1 MKKVF
6 LAFAVTLL
14 SFFCIGNAYALE
26 KTIKVVSPNGAETYY
41 IGTTNKIKWT
51 TLGGIDMVNIFLES
65 ENGSSATIATNV
77 AASQNSYDWKINANS
92 LSGKYKI
99 MIVDS
104 LTGNSTG
111 STMVIVDKSDNYF
124 NIAVPSIQVL
134 SPNGGETLTI
144 GKTHNIKWKAK
155 GIDKIDI
162 GLNVGNATIVLAKNI
177 PAKNG
182 SFIWRIENNA
192 DFLNGKRIFIMDSA
206 NAVIENKITNDESD
220 KDFTIVRPA
229 GKIKVISPN
238 GGETFTFGKT
248 HSIKWNSTGIDKVD
262 INLEFET
269 GGGINIASNLSASL
283 GNYSWLVNTVGATAK
298 HKIIISESIP
308 AGTAASNVY
317 DKSDSFFK
325 IVSPSLQVLSPNG
338 GETLIAGKTYK
349 VKWSST
355 GIDKINIS
363 LQCDVGGFNGIDIA
377 SKVKASLG
385 SYTWKVNT
393 DSLASCKVKISDP
406 DNVNNSDISDN
417 SFNIIRSSIKITSPN
432 GGETLT
438 VGNTY
443 DIKWISAGVEKVNIT
458 LQYKDGNIAGST
470 TIAKN
475 ISAASSNVYSWK
487 VKGIKTYKNYKI
499 MVSDS
504 NKSSTNDTSDD
515 YFSIVSSSTAKTI
528 KVILPNGGENL
539 VIGNTYDIRW
549 SSTGVDKVNISLQCI
564 TDGNVAKIISI
575 ANNVSA
581 SISSYAWAINNIDPL
596 TKCTIR
602 VLDASGADVG
612 DASDDY
618 FNILKITTAINGAC
632 GSANDTKVSV
642 YPTSGLCSSGIICSI
657 ESLNNCN
664 AEGLRHII
672 SGFLANRI
680 NWTCMGINSGTD
692 AKCAAVK
699 G

>member
-6 LAFAVTLL
+6 LAFALTLL
-14 SFFCIGNAYALE
+14 SFFCVGNVYALE
-26 KTIKVVSPNGAETYY
+26 KTVKVVSPNGGETYY
-41 IGTTNKIKWT
+41 IGNTNKIKWT
-51 TLGGIDMVNIFLES
+51 TSGGIDTVSIFLES
-65 ENGSSATIATNV
+65 ENGNSTTIATNV
-77 AASQNSYDWKINANS
+77 AASQNSYDWKIDANS

-104 LTGNSTG
+104 TGNSTG

-124 NIAVPSIQVL
+124 NITVPSIQVL

-144 GKTHNIKWKAK
+144 GKTHNIKWKAN
-155 GIDKIDI
+155 GIDKVDI
-162 GLNVGNATIVLAKNI
+162 GLNVGNVTIVLAKNI

-182 SFIWRIENNA
+182 SFVWRIENNS
-192 DFLNGKRIFIMDSA
+192 DFLSGKRIFIMDSA
-206 NAVIENKITNDESD
+206 NTVIENKITSDESD
-220 KDFTIVRPA
+220 KDFTIVKPA

-238 GGETFTFGKT
+238 GGETFTYGKT
-248 HSIKWNSTGIDKVD
+248 YNIKWSSTAIDKVD

-269 GGGINIASNLSASL
+269 GGGINIASNIAASL

-298 HKIIISESIP
+298 HKIIISESAP
-308 AGTAASNVY
+308 AGTATPNVY
-317 DKSDSFFK
+317 DRSDNYFK
-325 IVSPSLQVLSPNG
+325 IVSPSVQVLSPNG
-338 GETLIAGKTYK
+338 EGTLFAGKTYK
-349 VKWSST
+349 IKWSST
-355 GIDKINIS
+355 AIDRVNID
-363 LQCDVGGFNGIDIA
+363 LQCDVGGFNGINIA

-393 DSLASCKVKISDP
+393 DSLTSCRVKVSDA
-406 DNVNNSDISDN
+406 DNSNNSDTSDN
-417 SFNIIRSSIKITSPN
+417 SFNIVKSSIVITSPN

-438 VGNTY
+438 IGSTY
-443 DIKWISAGVEKVNIT
+443 DIRWSSVGVEKVNIT

-470 TIAKN
+470 IIAKN
-475 ISAASSNVYSWK
+475 IPVSSSNMYRWK

-504 NKSSTNDTSDD
+504 SQSSTNDTSDD
-515 YFSIVSSSTAKTI
+515 YFSIVNSNTTKTI

-549 SSTGVDKVNISLQCI
+549 NSVGVDKVNISLQCI
-564 TDGNVAKIISI
+564 PDDNSAKTISI
-575 ANNVSA
+575 ANNISA
-581 SISSYAWAINNIDPL
+581 SISSYTWAINNIDPL

-602 VLDASGADVG
+602 VLDASGADIG
-612 DASDDY
+612 DSSDNY
-618 FNILKITTAINGAC
+618 FNILKINTVINGAC
-632 GSANDTKVSV
+632 GSANDTKVSA
-642 YPTSGLCSSGIICSI
+642 YPTSGLCNSGTICSI

-664 AEGLRHII
+664 TEGLRHII
-672 SGFLANRI
+672 SGLLANRI
-680 NWTCMGINSGTD
+680 NWTCMGINGGTD